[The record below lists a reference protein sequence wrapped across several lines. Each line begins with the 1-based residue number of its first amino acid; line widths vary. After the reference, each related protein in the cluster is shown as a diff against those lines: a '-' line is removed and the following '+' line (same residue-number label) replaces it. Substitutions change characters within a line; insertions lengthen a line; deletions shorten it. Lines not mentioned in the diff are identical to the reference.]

1 MIDKNKISIKP
12 INKSHLSKLRLWKN
26 QNKNYFFHKDL
37 ITQKDQTKWYKL
49 FKSRKNDY
57 MFVIINNNSL
67 VGCMGIR
74 LINDEWDVYNVI
86 LGNLKYSRKGIMS
99 KAFFKMID
107 YALNLKKTKISLKV
121 LKNNPAIIWYKK
133 QNFEIINSNENF
145 HTMIY
150 KNHINTI

>member
-1 MIDKNKISIKP
+1 M
-12 INKSHLSKLRLWKN
+12 SHYKLRLWKN
-26 QNKNYFFHKDL
+26 KNKNYSFHKDL
-37 ITQKDQTKWYKL
+37 ITQEDQIKWYNL
-49 FKSRKNDY
+49 FKRRKNDY
-57 MFVIINNNSL
+57 MFVITNNNSL

-121 LKNNPAIIWYKK
+121 KTILITWYKK
-133 QNFEIINSNENF
+133 HFEIINSNENF

-150 KNHINTI
+150 KILIQFKNMISVLDRKL

>member
-1 MIDKNKISIKP
+1 MIDKDKISIKP
-12 INKSHLSKLRLWKN
+12 INKTHLFKLRLWKN
-26 QNKNYFFHKDL
+26 QNKNNFFHKDL
-37 ITQKDQTKWYKL
+37 ITQEDQTKWYKL

-57 MFVIINNNSL
+57 MFVITNNNSL

-86 LGNLKYSRKGIMS
+86 LGNLKYSKKGIMS
-99 KAFFKMID
+99 IAFLKMIEH
-107 YALNLKKTKISLKV
+107 ALSLKKTKISLKV

-133 QNFEIINSNENF
+133 QNFEIINSNEIF

-150 KNHINTI
+150 KNNNTI

>member
-1 MIDKNKISIKP
+1 
-12 INKSHLSKLRLWKN
+12 
-26 QNKNYFFHKDL
+26 
-37 ITQKDQTKWYKL
+37 
-49 FKSRKNDY
+49 

-86 LGNLKYSRKGIMS
+86 LGNIQYSKKGIMS
-99 KAFFKMID
+99 IAFFKMIQ
-107 YALNLKKTKISLKV
+107 YALSLKKTKISLKV

-133 QNFEIINSNENF
+133 QNFRIINSNENF

-150 KNHINTI
+150 KNNINTI

>member
-12 INKSHLSKLRLWKN
+12 INKSHLSKLRFWKN

-37 ITQKDQTKWYKL
+37 ITQEDQTKWYQL

-86 LGNLKYSRKGIMS
+86 LGNLKYSKKGIMGI
-99 KAFFKMID
+99 AFFKMIEF
-107 YALNLKKTKISLKV
+107 ALSLKKTKISLKV

-133 QNFEIINSNENF
+133 QNFEIVNSNENF

-150 KNHINTI
+150 KNKVNTI

>member
-1 MIDKNKISIKP
+1 MIDKDKISIKP

-26 QNKNYFFHKDL
+26 QNKNNFFQKDL
-37 ITQKDQTKWYKL
+37 ITQEDQTKWYKL

-57 MFVIINNNSL
+57 MFVITNNNSL

-86 LGNLKYSRKGIMS
+86 LGNLKYSKKGIMS
-99 KAFFKMID
+99 IAFLKMIE
-107 YALNLKKTKISLKV
+107 YALSLKKTKISLKV

-133 QNFEIINSNENF
+133 QNFGIINSNENF

-150 KNHINTI
+150 KNNNTI

>member
-1 MIDKNKISIKP
+1 MIDKNKISVKP
-12 INKSHLSKLRLWKN
+12 INKSHLSKLGLWKN

-37 ITQKDQTKWYKL
+37 ITQEDQTKWYKL

-86 LGNLKYSRKGIMS
+86 LGNLKYSKKGIMS
-99 KAFFKMID
+99 IAFFKMIEF
-107 YALNLKKTKISLKV
+107 ALSLKKTKISLKV

-145 HTMIY
+145 YTMAY
-150 KNHINTI
+150 KNNINTI

>member
-37 ITQKDQTKWYKL
+37 ITQEDQTKWYQL

-57 MFVIINNNSL
+57 MFVITNNNSL

-86 LGNLKYSRKGIMS
+86 LGNLKYSKKGIMS
-99 KAFFKMID
+99 IAFLKMIG
-107 YALNLKKTKISLKV
+107 YALSLKKTKISLKV

-133 QNFEIINSNENF
+133 QNFEIINSNEIF

-150 KNHINTI
+150 KNNNKI

>member
-1 MIDKNKISIKP
+1 MIDKYNISIKP

-26 QNKNYFFHKDL
+26 QNRNYFFHKDL
-37 ITQKDQTKWYKL
+37 ITQEDQTKWYKL

-74 LINDEWDVYNVI
+74 LINEEWDVYNVI
-86 LGNLKYSRKGIMS
+86 LGNLKYSKKGIMS
-99 KAFFKMID
+99 IAVFKMID
-107 YALNLKKTKISLKV
+107 HALSLKKTKISLKV

-150 KNHINTI
+150 KNNINTI

>member
-1 MIDKNKISIKP
+1 MIDKDKISIKP
-12 INKSHLSKLRLWKN
+12 INKSHLFKLRLWKN
-26 QNKNYFFHKDL
+26 QNKNNFFHKDL
-37 ITQKDQTKWYKL
+37 ISKEDQIKWYKL

-57 MFVIINNNSL
+57 MFVITNNNSL

-86 LGNLKYSRKGIMS
+86 LGNLKYSKKGIMS
-99 KAFFKMID
+99 IAFLKMIE
-107 YALNLKKTKISLKV
+107 YALSLKKTKISLKV
-121 LKNNPAIIWYKK
+121 LKKNPAIIWYKK

-150 KNHINTI
+150 KNNNTI

>member
-1 MIDKNKISIKP
+1 MIDKNKISIMQ

-37 ITQKDQTKWYKL
+37 ITQENQTEWYKL
-49 FKSRKNDY
+49 FKRRKNDY

-86 LGNLKYSRKGIMS
+86 LGNLKYSKKGIMS
-99 KAFFKMID
+99 IAFFKMIEF
-107 YALNLKKTKISLKV
+107 ALSLKKT
-121 LKNNPAIIWYKK
+121 
-133 QNFEIINSNENF
+133 
-145 HTMIY
+145 MIY
-150 KNHINTI
+150 LPII

>member
-1 MIDKNKISIKP
+1 MIDKDKISIKP
-12 INKSHLSKLRLWKN
+12 INKSYLSKLRLWKN
-26 QNKNYFFHKDL
+26 QNKNNFFHKDL
-37 ITQKDQTKWYKL
+37 ITQEDQTKWYKL

-57 MFVIINNNSL
+57 MFVITNNNSL

-86 LGNLKYSRKGIMS
+86 LGNLKYSKKGIMS
-99 KAFFKMID
+99 IAFLKMIE
-107 YALNLKKTKISLKV
+107 YALSLKKTKISLKV

-133 QNFEIINSNENF
+133 QKFEIINSNEIF

-150 KNHINTI
+150 KNNNTI

>member
-1 MIDKNKISIKP
+1 MIDKDKISIKP

-26 QNKNYFFHKDL
+26 QNKNNFFHKDL
-37 ITQKDQTKWYKL
+37 ITQEDQTKWYKL

-57 MFVIINNNSL
+57 MFVITNNNSL

-86 LGNLKYSRKGIMS
+86 LGNLKYSKKGIMS
-99 KAFFKMID
+99 IAFLKMIE
-107 YALNLKKTKISLKV
+107 YALSLKKTEISLKV
-121 LKNNPAIIWYKK
+121 LKNNSAIIWYKK

-145 HTMIY
+145 HTMTY
-150 KNHINTI
+150 KNNNTI

>member
-1 MIDKNKISIKP
+1 MIDKDKISIKP

-26 QNKNYFFHKDL
+26 QNKNNFFHKDL
-37 ITQKDQTKWYKL
+37 ITQEDQTKWYKL

-57 MFVIINNNSL
+57 MFVITNNNSL

-86 LGNLKYSRKGIMS
+86 LGNLKYSKKGIMS
-99 KAFFKMID
+99 IAFLKMIE
-107 YALNLKKTKISLKV
+107 YALSLKKTKISLKV
-121 LKNNPAIIWYKK
+121 LKKNPAIIWYKK

-150 KNHINTI
+150 KNNNTI

>member
-1 MIDKNKISIKP
+1 MIDKDKISIKP

-26 QNKNYFFHKDL
+26 QNKNNFFHKDL
-37 ITQKDQTKWYKL
+37 ITQEDQTKWYKL

-57 MFVIINNNSL
+57 MFVITNNNSL

-86 LGNLKYSRKGIMS
+86 LGNLKYSKKGIMS
-99 KAFFKMID
+99 IAFLKMIE
-107 YALNLKKTKISLKV
+107 YALSLKKTEISLKV
-121 LKNNPAIIWYKK
+121 LKNNSAIIWYKK

-150 KNHINTI
+150 KNNNTI

>member
-1 MIDKNKISIKP
+1 MIDKDKISIKP

-26 QNKNYFFHKDL
+26 QNKNNFFHKDL
-37 ITQKDQTKWYKL
+37 ITQEDQTKWYKL

-57 MFVIINNNSL
+57 MFVITNNNSL

-86 LGNLKYSRKGIMS
+86 LGNLKYSKKGIMS
-99 KAFFKMID
+99 IAFLKMIE
-107 YALNLKKTKISLKV
+107 YALSLKKTKISLKV

-145 HTMIY
+145 HIMIY
-150 KNHINTI
+150 KNNNTI

>member
-1 MIDKNKISIKP
+1 MIS
-12 INKSHLSKLRLWKN
+12 
-26 QNKNYFFHKDL
+26 QE
-37 ITQKDQTKWYKL
+37 DQTKWYKL

-86 LGNLKYSRKGIMS
+86 LGNLKYSKKGIMS
-99 KAFFKMID
+99 IAFFKMIEF
-107 YALNLKKTKISLKV
+107 ALSLKKTKISLKV

-145 HTMIY
+145 YTMIY
-150 KNHINTI
+150 KNNINTI